1 MCRRL
6 ERRHQQHSKE
16 LMKLIKASGT
26 LGLAAL
32 ALFTGPLATA
42 QSGGWY
48 GGANVGRS
56 AASIDD
62 ARITSGLA
70 GQGLGTSSIDDRDR
84 ATGYKLFGGYQF
96 TPNIGVEAGFF
107 DLGHFGYT
115 ANTVPAGTLNG
126 DIRVKGLNLDL
137 VGTLPLTGKLS
148 ALARVGVTSVRSS
161 DSFSATGA
169 ARLPYA
175 NANPSQRSTNA
186 KVGVGL
192 MYDINDSLAVRAE
205 AERYGLKDAVGN
217 KGHADL
223 FSVGLIYR
231 FGAKPQ
237 PPRAAAPE
245 PVFVAAAPAPM
256 IVVSPPPPPAPAPAA
271 PPAPMRISL
280 SADSLFD
287 FDRSVVKPAGRQALD
302 KLAVDLRG
310 MSYHYI
316 QVTGHADR
324 LGSQGY
330 NLKLSTRRAE
340 AVSAYL
346 VQSGGVEA
354 NKIAATGLDEAKPV
368 TKPGDCKGDKPTPEL
383 IACLQPDRRVE
394 VDVTGTR

>member
-271 PPAPMRISL
+271 PPAPNDSFRLWPCEPSR
-280 SADSLFD
+280 SAC
-287 FDRSVVKPAGRQALD
+287 
-302 KLAVDLRG
+302 
-310 MSYHYI
+310 
-316 QVTGHADR
+316 
-324 LGSQGY
+324 
-330 NLKLSTRRAE
+330 
-340 AVSAYL
+340 
-346 VQSGGVEA
+346 
-354 NKIAATGLDEAKPV
+354 PV
-368 TKPGDCKGDKPTPEL
+368 TWM
-383 IACLQPDRRVE
+383 
-394 VDVTGTR
+394 